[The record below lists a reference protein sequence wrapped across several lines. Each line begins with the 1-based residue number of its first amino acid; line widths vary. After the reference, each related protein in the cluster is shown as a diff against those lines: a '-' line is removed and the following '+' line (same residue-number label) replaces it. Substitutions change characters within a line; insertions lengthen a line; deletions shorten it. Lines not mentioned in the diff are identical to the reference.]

1 MIRNLA
7 AAYCVAFQNY
17 KADIMSTVHSQEVVP
32 ASIARITEAVVV
44 REVAALWPNLF
55 GPGVFVPLKIGI
67 DKILAIDAQRRGS
80 ALTGAKIRLFLGWH
94 VRRAPYLEAV
104 QQGGPRHS
112 INGAAENARTVT
124 MANAAYAQEKLQ
136 ALLKRNDDPSG
147 EDLDGE
153 EGMAWWNGL
162 DRRERAKWMKAAGDT
177 GVAADA
183 WYAFKIALG
192 ALSENAGRG

>member
-1 MIRNLA
+1 MTAEVTAIEPVRVGETL
-7 AAYCVAFQNY
+7 VA
-17 KADIMSTVHSQEVVP
+17 
-32 ASIARITEAVVV
+32 
-44 REVAALWPNLF
+44 REVAALWPKLF
-55 GPGVFVPLKIGI
+55 GPDVFVPLKIGI

-80 ALTGAKIRLFLGWH
+80 ALTRAKIRLYLGWH
-94 VRRAPYLEAV
+94 VRRASYLEAV

-124 MANAAYAQEKLQ
+124 TANAAYAQEKLQ
-136 ALLKRNDDPSG
+136 ALLKRDDAQSA

-183 WYAFKIALG
+183 WNAFKIALG
-192 ALSENAGRG
+192 TLSENAVRS

>member
-1 MIRNLA
+1 MSPMDTDLA
-7 AAYCVAFQNY
+7 LLEAMPVRDTVVARE
-17 KADIMSTVHSQEVVP
+17 M
-32 ASIARITEAVVV
+32 AR
-44 REVAALWPNLF
+44 LWPNLF

-80 ALTGAKIRLFLGWH
+80 ALTHAKIRLFLGWH

-136 ALLKRNDDPSG
+136 ALLKRNDAPSA

-153 EGMAWWNGL
+153 EGMTWWNGL
-162 DRRERAKWMKAAGDT
+162 DRRERAK
-177 GVAADA
+177 
-183 WYAFKIALG
+183 
-192 ALSENAGRG
+192 

>member
-136 ALLKRNDDPSG
+136 ALLKRNDAPSA

>member
-1 MIRNLA
+1 MIAESAEIRSIRA
-7 AAYCVAFQNY
+7 GETAVA
-17 KADIMSTVHSQEVVP
+17 
-32 ASIARITEAVVV
+32 

-67 DKILAIDAQRRGS
+67 DKILAIDALRRGS
-80 ALTGAKIRLFLGWH
+80 KLTRAKIRIFLGWH
-94 VRRAPYLEAV
+94 VRRPLYLAAV
-104 QQGGPRHS
+104 MQVGPRHS

-124 MANAAYAQEKLQ
+124 TANAAYAHEKLQ
-136 ALLKRNDDPSG
+136 VLLERNDLPST

-162 DRRERAKWMKAAGDT
+162 DRREKAKWMKAAGDT

-183 WYAFKIALG
+183 WNAFKFALT
-192 ALSENAGRG
+192 ALSESAELA

>member
-1 MIRNLA
+1 MTVDETALEPTRA
-7 AAYCVAFQNY
+7 GDTVVA
-17 KADIMSTVHSQEVVP
+17 
-32 ASIARITEAVVV
+32 
-44 REVAALWPNLF
+44 REMAALWPNLF
-55 GPGVFVPLKIGI
+55 GAGVFVPLKIGI
-67 DKILAIDAQRRGS
+67 DKILTIDAERRGS
-80 ALTGAKIRLFLGWH
+80 GLTRAQIRLFLGWH

-104 QQGGPRHS
+104 QQGVPRHS

-124 MANAAYAQEKLQ
+124 VANAAYAQEKLQ
-136 ALLKRNDDPSG
+136 ALLKRNDAQSA

-183 WYAFKIALG
+183 WHAFKTALG
-192 ALSENAGRG
+192 ALTENAGRG

>member
-1 MIRNLA
+1 MAVDVTALEPTRA
-7 AAYCVAFQNY
+7 GDTVVA
-17 KADIMSTVHSQEVVP
+17 
-32 ASIARITEAVVV
+32 
-44 REVAALWPNLF
+44 REMAALWPNLF
-55 GPGVFVPLKIGI
+55 GPDVYVPLKIGI

-80 ALTGAKIRLFLGWH
+80 ALTRAKIRLFLGWH

-136 ALLKRNDDPSG
+136 ALLKRNDAPSA
-147 EDLDGE
+147 EDLDDE
-153 EGMAWWNGL
+153 EGMAWWNAL
-162 DRRERAKWMKAAGDT
+162 DRRARAKWIKAAGDT

-183 WYAFKIALG
+183 WNAFKMALG
-192 ALSENAGRG
+192 ALTENAGRG

>member
-1 MIRNLA
+1 MTAEVTALEPVRA
-7 AAYCVAFQNY
+7 G
-17 KADIMSTVHSQEVVP
+17 DTVVS
-32 ASIARITEAVVV
+32 

-80 ALTGAKIRLFLGWH
+80 ALTRAKIRLFLGWH
-94 VRRAPYLEAV
+94 VRRAPYLLAV

-112 INGAAENARTVT
+112 VKGAAENARTVT
-124 MANAAYAQEKLQ
+124 TANAAYAHEKLQ
-136 ALLKRNDDPSG
+136 ALLERNDFPST

-162 DRRERAKWMKAAGDT
+162 DRREKAKWMKAAGDT

-183 WYAFKIALG
+183 WNAFKF
-192 ALSENAGRG
+192 ALSTLSESAERA

>member
-1 MIRNLA
+1 MTAEAKEIQTIKA
-7 AAYCVAFQNY
+7 GETVVA
-17 KADIMSTVHSQEVVP
+17 
-32 ASIARITEAVVV
+32 

-55 GPGVFVPLKIGI
+55 APGVFVPLKIGI
-67 DKILAIDAQRRGS
+67 DKILAIDAQRKGS
-80 ALTGAKIRLFLGWH
+80 TLTRSKIRLFLGWH
-94 VRRAPYLEAV
+94 VRRAPYLESV

-124 MANAAYAQEKLQ
+124 TANAAYAQEKLQ
-136 ALLKRNDDPSG
+136 DLLKRNDAQSA

-183 WYAFKIALG
+183 WNAFKIALST
-192 ALSENAGRG
+192 LTENTGRG

>member
-1 MIRNLA
+1 
-7 AAYCVAFQNY
+7 
-17 KADIMSTVHSQEVVP
+17 MSTVHSPEVMP
-32 ASIARITEAVVV
+32 APIARITEAVVV

-80 ALTGAKIRLFLGWH
+80 ALTRAKIRLFLGWH
-94 VRRAPYLEAV
+94 VRRAPYLDAV
-104 QQGGPRHS
+104 AQGGPRYS

-124 MANAAYAQEKLQ
+124 TANAAYAQEKLQ
-136 ALLKRNDDPSG
+136 ALLKRNDAPSA

-153 EGMAWWNGL
+153 EGMAWWNAL
-162 DRRERAKWMKAAGDT
+162 DRRERAKWIKAAGDT

-183 WYAFKIALG
+183 WNAFKMALG
-192 ALSENAGRG
+192 ALTENAGRG

>member
-1 MIRNLA
+1 MIRNLS

-17 KADIMSTVHSQEVVP
+17 TADNMSTVHSPEVMP
-32 ASIARITEAVVV
+32 APIARITEAVVV

-80 ALTGAKIRLFLGWH
+80 ALTRAKIRLFLGWH
-94 VRRAPYLEAV
+94 VRRAPYLDAV
-104 QQGGPRHS
+104 AQGGPRYS

-124 MANAAYAQEKLQ
+124 TANAAYAQEKLQ
-136 ALLKRNDDPSG
+136 ALLKRNDAPSA
-147 EDLDGE
+147 EDLAGE
-153 EGMAWWNGL
+153 EGMAWWNAL
-162 DRRERAKWMKAAGDT
+162 DRRERAKWIKAAGDT

-183 WYAFKIALG
+183 WHAFKTALG
-192 ALSENAGRG
+192 ALTENAGRG